1 VVISYLGRPDPM
13 TGNTQNQDKAITA
26 EAQNEAAQPSDAKAE
41 AKVGDE
47 LSEDDLKAVAGGI
60 DNWKRY

>member
-1 VVISYLGRPDPM
+1 M

-26 EAQNEAAQPSDAKAE
+26 EAQHEAAQPSDAKAE

-47 LSEDDLKAVAGGI
+47 LSEYELEAVAGGRI
-60 DNWKRY
+60 RATDKDGLVKS